1 MANTAATRSPS
12 RPLPHPRSKFSAAIP
27 GAGEHVCPARRQGPT
42 ASRRRCAKPA
52 VSSDAGFVLSDD
64 HWKRRKRGRGGRE
77 AAPALLV
84 DKLVQTSGTTPRLST
99 QNFDTRKLLFV
110 SPALYAPW
118 RTGFAATQVPVSI
131 GETRLVH
138 KNCAAL
144 LLLLFIYRTIKEK
157 PEPQLL
163 PTHAGETAAQNG
175 RGAPAWA
182 RRARHHRIARQPRE
196 HVRNRVLAEIARPST
211 LRVRRCRVSVH
222 RPSWPYGHAFL
233 ENATIFIAISD
244 DEISARGTFCTKFL
258 GNTGR
263 CVKLGIVLA
272 QLQGCPQKKALHAF
286 CPRLRDSGTRAQCT
300 GLESLQ
306 VRAALGKTR
315 VVHRMC
321 RALLLR
327 LCIYREHKKKI
338 EEQPG
343 LGEPSAGCAGS
354 ACVCRSAASGA
365 VNDRVTSG

>member
-1 MANTAATRSPS
+1 MA
-12 RPLPHPRSKFSAAIP
+12 
-27 GAGEHVCPARRQGPT
+27 
-42 ASRRRCAKPA
+42 
-52 VSSDAGFVLSDD
+52 
-64 HWKRRKRGRGGRE
+64 
-77 AAPALLV
+77 
-84 DKLVQTSGTTPRLST
+84 
-99 QNFDTRKLLFV
+99 
-110 SPALYAPW
+110 
-118 RTGFAATQVPVSI
+118 
-131 GETRLVH
+131 
-138 KNCAAL
+138 
-144 LLLLFIYRTIKEK
+144 
-157 PEPQLL
+157 
-163 PTHAGETAAQNG
+163 
-175 RGAPAWA
+175 
-182 RRARHHRIARQPRE
+182 
-196 HVRNRVLAEIARPST
+196 VR
-211 LRVRRCRVSVH
+211 
-222 RPSWPYGHAFL
+222 HAFL

-343 LGEPSAGCAGS
+343 PGESSAGCAGS

-365 VNDRVTSG
+365 VSDGVNSG